1 MSDFDRLSI
10 KMDEINQNK
19 SIISDLDLKLIQLT
33 DHLFGVYMCD
43 QFSDDI
49 IFNTLVRV
57 CAAGTALNFYQK
69 KQWQAL
75 EIHFAR
81 FQISPIIRSIRR
93 ADLYLDHL
101 QERQVECYRQISI
114 INKCLDIIG
123 YRR

>member
-33 DHLFGVYMCD
+33 DHLFGVYMGD

-57 CAAGTALNFYQK
+57 GAAGTALNFYQK
-69 KQWQAL
+69 KQRQAL

-81 FQISPIIRSIRR
+81 FQIPPIIRSIRR

-101 QERQVECYRQISI
+101 QERQVECSRQISI